1 MTGFEDKCMQ
11 LRQMLN
17 EAKHAVF
24 FGGAGVSTDSGL
36 ADFRSQKQGLYNQPS
51 GYGAT
56 PEEILTPAYMLSHPA
71 EFFDFYRT
79 KLLNLAA
86 PPNSV
91 HYALAQMESAGL
103 IKCVITQNADNLH
116 QRAGSRK
123 VIDIHGNVYE
133 NYCLDCGRRFPPEVV
148 ADCPGVPRC
157 DVCGGMIRPGILL
170 FGEIPD
176 MKLTM
181 QAIRELNKCDL
192 LIIGGTSLKVSSAPR
207 LLERFKGC
215 MAIIN
220 DEPTPFDSR
229 ADVVIRGGIAEAFR
243 LIWAE

>member
-207 LLERFKGC
+207 LLERFKGR

-229 ADVVIRGGIAEAFR
+229 ADVGIRGGIAEAFR

>member
-1 MTGFEDKCMQ
+1 MTGFEDKCRQ

-56 PEEILTPAYMLSHPA
+56 PEEILTPAYMLAHPV
-71 EFFDFYRT
+71 EFFEFYRT

-103 IKCVITQNADNLH
+103 IKCVLH
-116 QRAGSRK
+116 QRAGSRN

-133 NYCLDCGRRFPPEVV
+133 NTCLDCGRRFPPEVV
-148 ADCPGVPRC
+148 ADCPGVPHC
-157 DVCGGMIRPGILL
+157 DVCGGMIRPGIVL

-176 MKLTM
+176 MELTM

-207 LLERFKGC
+207 LLDRFKGH

-220 DEPTPFDSR
+220 AEPTPFDER
-229 ADVVIRGGIAEAFR
+229 ADIVIHGGIAEAFR
-243 LIWAE
+243 LIWPEGHN

>member
-1 MTGFEDKCMQ
+1 M
-11 LRQMLN
+11 
-17 EAKHAVF
+17 
-24 FGGAGVSTDSGL
+24 
-36 ADFRSQKQGLYNQPS
+36 
-51 GYGAT
+51 
-56 PEEILTPAYMLSHPA
+56 
-71 EFFDFYRT
+71 
-79 KLLNLAA
+79 
-86 PPNSV
+86 
-91 HYALAQMESAGL
+91 
-103 IKCVITQNADNLH
+103 
-116 QRAGSRK
+116 
-123 VIDIHGNVYE
+123 YE

-207 LLERFKGC
+207 LLERFKGR